1 MFTGVPEA
9 RTQKGFL
16 TRGNQAGESSRTEYL
31 VEIGTRAG
39 MQVDGPMLAIGRQ
52 TASPQSRYPLNNRV
66 VNWRL
71 RQPTGPFF
79 NSDSCELR

>member
-39 MQVDGPMLAIGRQ
+39 MQVDGPMLGNRPPNRKP
-52 TASPQSRYPLNNRV
+52 SEPLPVKQSRCKLAITPT
-66 VNWRL
+66 
-71 RQPTGPFF
+71 TGPFF